1 MTPHQTTTSLSDKLS
16 FVTHHHLLTRVL
28 FYSSHTEELNVDKI
42 ILSWIFSTLS
52 DALQKRLV
60 VARPKTAKEAWTFI
74 NDLVK
79 DNKRSRTS
87 ALKTELRSIKLGDLT
102 MEAYFQKIKSIIT
115 ILASIDSPVNDED
128 VIHYAFEGLPEKYNQ
143 VCGYMHYKDTF
154 LDLKMARS
162 LLITKEMRLKSKAL
176 SLTVDSSSPM
186 VLMANSG
193 NNRTSFTTPQVKSWR
208 PCFNFAKGTCR
219 FGESCRYAYD
229 ANARLGVRL
238 QHVTSDR
245 AVFSHLP
252 LERDGLTSHFFSL
265 LLMILK
271 NHAAKETPSSHRN
284 IVLISC
290 FVVTMLK

>member
-1 MTPHQTTTSLSDKLS
+1 MASLMLLHSDDICFLFLESSKFLWCSSTSTSLFLMQLLLDAEGTLS
-16 FVTHHHLLTRVL
+16 FFVFLLGCGLLVL
-28 FYSSHTEELNVDKI
+28 ALLSDAVVFYSSHTEELNVDKI

-186 VLMANSG
+186 GM
-193 NNRTSFTTPQVKSWR
+193 
-208 PCFNFAKGTCR
+208 
-219 FGESCRYAYD
+219 
-229 ANARLGVRL
+229 GVRL

-245 AVFSHLP
+245 AVFCHLP

-271 NHAAKETPSSHRN
+271 NHAAKETLSSQRN